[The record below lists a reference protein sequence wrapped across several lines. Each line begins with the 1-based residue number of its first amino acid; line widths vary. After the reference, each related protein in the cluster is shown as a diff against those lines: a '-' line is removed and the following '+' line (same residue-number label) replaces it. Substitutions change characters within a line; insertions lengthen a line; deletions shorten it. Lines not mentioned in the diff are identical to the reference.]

1 VISPGTEVAL
11 PSKWRVAFGRG
22 LRCRG
27 GERGFVR
34 VVLRARAGSRQL
46 RETLAMARR
55 RWVRMSLATM
65 GGVMRGLGLG
75 VVAGG
80 LFWVLVAFGLGR
92 VAILTLALFLAAL
105 LVLFAL
111 WLVLSP

>member
-1 VISPGTEVAL
+1 VISPGTAVAT
-11 PSKWRVAFGRG
+11 PRKWRMAVDGG
-22 LRCRG
+22 LCRRG
-27 GERGFVR
+27 GERAFAR

-55 RWVRMSLATM
+55 RWVRMSLATI